1 MSWKDDIL
9 SQKVA
14 LEQYRTSTLITD
26 ITKSKDSDAR
36 VKTAALNNIKAKF
49 LAYQALNKQLSQ
61 IVRESTPTDI
71 GSTLASVGQLQQDI
85 QNLKSELKTT
95 QADVEVAEDREK
107 QMQQDPVEVSNYE
120 GVSAK
125 IGVVKPL
132 YRISV
137 PFLIGSGLFLII
149 VSVLLFKE
157 NILVGIPVPTM
168 PQQSSYSMLSFLK
181 DPRIWG
187 SLFGAACIVI
197 LFLALKI
204 SGKLPILP

>member
-9 SQKVA
+9 SKKVA

-95 QADVEVAEDREK
+95 RADVEVAEDRQT

-157 NILVGIPVPTM
+157 NILVGIPMPTL
-168 PQQSSYSMLSFLK
+168 QQQPSYSILSFFK

>member
-9 SQKVA
+9 SKKVA

-36 VKTAALNNIKAKF
+36 VKTTALNNIKAKF

-95 QADVEVAEDREK
+95 QADVEVAEDRQT

-157 NILVGIPVPTM
+157 NILVGIPMPTL
-168 PQQSSYSMLSFLK
+168 QQQPSYSVLSFLK

>member
-9 SQKVA
+9 SKKVA

-157 NILVGIPVPTM
+157 NILVGIPVPTL
-168 PQQSSYSMLSFLK
+168 QQQPSYSVLSFLK

-204 SGKLPILP
+204 SGKPPILP

>member
-9 SQKVA
+9 SKKVA

-95 QADVEVAEDREK
+95 QADVEVAEDRQT

-137 PFLIGSGLFLII
+137 PFLIGTGLFLII

-157 NILVGIPVPTM
+157 NILVGIPVPTL
-168 PQQSSYSMLSFLK
+168 PQQSSYSVLSFLK

>member
-9 SQKVA
+9 SKKVA

-157 NILVGIPVPTM
+157 NILVGIPVPTL
-168 PQQSSYSMLSFLK
+168 QQQPSYSVLSFLK

>member
-26 ITKSKDSDAR
+26 ITKSKDADTR
-36 VKTAALNNIKAKF
+36 VKTTALNNIKAKF

-168 PQQSSYSMLSFLK
+168 PQQPSYSVLSFLK

>member
-9 SQKVA
+9 SKKVA

-36 VKTAALNNIKAKF
+36 VKTTALNNIKAKF

-61 IVRESTPTDI
+61 IVRESTPIDI

-95 QADVEVAEDREK
+95 QADVEVAEDREQ

-157 NILVGIPVPTM
+157 NILVGIPMPTL
-168 PQQSSYSMLSFLK
+168 QQQPSYSILSFFK